1 MIGEAIK
8 LIRTING
15 KKAVD
20 LAKELDVSASYLSL
34 VESGKKRPSIDLI
47 EKFARIM
54 DVRPSQ
60 VLFFAEELN
69 EKENTAGMLTK
80 LSRPA
85 LLTAL
90 RSLASLADNNEEQD
104 NFESDK

>member
-8 LIRTING
+8 LIRTIKG

-34 VESGKKRPSIDLI
+34 VERGKKRPSIDLI
-47 EKFARIM
+47 ENFARIM
-54 DVRPSQ
+54 DIRPSQ

-69 EKENTAGMLTK
+69 EQGTTSGILVK

-90 RSLASLADNNEEQD
+90 RSLASISENGKQD
-104 NFESDK
+104 DFESDK

>member
-34 VESGKKRPSIDLI
+34 IECGKKRPSIDLI
-47 EKFARIM
+47 ENFSKIM
-54 DVRPSQ
+54 GIRPSQ

-69 EKENTAGMLTK
+69 GKKDTVGILTK

-85 LLTAL
+85 LLNAM
-90 RSLASLADNNEEQD
+90 RSLASISGHEEQD
-104 NFESDK
+104 DSELKN